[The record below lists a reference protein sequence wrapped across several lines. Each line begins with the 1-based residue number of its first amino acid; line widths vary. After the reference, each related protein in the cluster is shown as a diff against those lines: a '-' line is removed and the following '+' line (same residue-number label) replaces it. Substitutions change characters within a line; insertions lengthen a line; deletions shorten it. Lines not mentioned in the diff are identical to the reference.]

1 MNSDIK
7 RIVSD
12 YNVIKHQFNL
22 AKNNY
27 ANRLRNILFHEI
39 SVLLKQSNRIDSIGF
54 VVYNYDGIEVDYING
69 VYNGDDSEELDWY
82 IPKHLL
88 ETEYYDDSIHDIDD
102 SSIID
107 KCNELI
113 SVVDKELMVVMFG
126 DNVLVTINKQ
136 SEPTI
141 SFNHYNN

>member
-27 ANRLRNILFHEI
+27 TNRLRNMLFHEI

-88 ETEYYDDSIHDIDD
+88 ETEYYDDSIHDTYD
-102 SSIID
+102 SRIID

-113 SVVDKELMVVMFG
+113 SEIDKELMVIMFG
-126 DNVLVTINKQ
+126 DNVLVTITK
-136 SEPTI
+136 EGELI
-141 SFNHYNN
+141 LDEYIHD